1 MGESVGIVV
10 GVSAPVDEKVQ
21 LAPITG
27 DDVADVAEFLHR
39 HLNSRLSA
47 AQWARSAVPPWSV
60 DAPNH
65 GFLLRQGDAVVGTY
79 LAFYSEREV
88 DGRLRRIC
96 NLAAW
101 CVLDEHRA
109 HGVRLARAMLRQ
121 RGYDFVDLSPS
132 GNVVALNERLG
143 FGRLDTATAL
153 VPNLPLP
160 SRPGVRVLTAPEQ
173 IEAVLSGRDL
183 RVYRDHRSAAAA
195 LHFVVRVGE
204 DSCYVIARRERRKG
218 LPLFASLLHVSDPAV
233 LARAGHA
240 PYRHLLLRHRALVTL
255 AEERVAGRPPRL
267 SRPLAAPRPRMFR
280 GDGLS
285 PRSVDYLYSE
295 LMCVP
300 W

>member
-1 MGESVGIVV
+1 MAGGTVEESVR
-10 GVSAPVDEKVQ
+10 VD
-21 LAPITG
+21 LAPIT
-27 DDVADVAEFLHR
+27 DADVPAVGAFLHR

-47 AQWARSAVPPWSV
+47 EQWAECAVPPWSV

-65 GFLLRQGDAVVGTY
+65 GFLLRSGGDVVGVY
-79 LAFYSEREV
+79 LAFYSEREIAGEV
-88 DGRLRRIC
+88 RRIC

-101 CVLDEHRA
+101 CVLDEHRT
-109 HGVRLARAMLRQ
+109 HGIRLVRAMLRQ

-132 GNVVALNERLG
+132 GNVVGLNARLG
-143 FGRLDTATAL
+143 FEPLDTATAL

-160 SRPGVRVLTAPEQ
+160 SRRGVRVLAAPADV
-173 IEAVLSGRDL
+173 EAALDGEDL
-183 RVYRDHRSAAAA
+183 RVYRDHRGAAAA

-218 LPLFASLLHVSDPAV
+218 LPVFASLLHVSDPAV

-255 AEERVAGRPPRL
+255 AERRVAGRPPRL
-267 SRPLAAPRPRMFR
+267 SRAQAAPRPRMFR
-280 GDGLS
+280 S
-285 PRSVDYLYSE
+285 PDLAPGSVDYLYSE
-295 LMCVP
+295 LVCVP

>member
-1 MGESVGIVV
+1 MGESVG
-10 GVSAPVDEKVQ
+10 VDEQVQ
-21 LAPITG
+21 LAPIT
-27 DDVADVAEFLHR
+27 DADVADVAEFLHQ

-65 GFLLRQGDAVVGTY
+65 GFLLRQGDTVIGTY

-88 DGRLRRIC
+88 DGQARRIC

-143 FGRLDTATAL
+143 FSRLDTSTAL

-160 SRPGVRVLTAPEQ
+160 SRRGVRVLTAPAQ
-173 IEAVLSGRDL
+173 IEASLSERDL

-195 LHFVVRVGE
+195 LHFVVRVG
-204 DSCYVIARRERRKG
+204 DDTCYVIARRERRKG

-255 AEERVAGRPPRL
+255 AERRVAGRPPRL
-267 SRPLAAPRPRMFR
+267 SRRQAAPRPRMFR

>member
-1 MGESVGIVV
+1 MGESVG
-10 GVSAPVDEKVQ
+10 VDEKVG
-21 LAPITG
+21 LAPIT
-27 DDVADVAEFLHR
+27 DADVEAVGAFLHE
-39 HLNSRLSA
+39 HLNGRLSA
-47 AQWARSAVPPWSV
+47 EQWARSAVPPWSV

-65 GFLLRQGDAVVGTY
+65 GFLLRKGEDVVGAY

-88 DGRLRRIC
+88 DGEPRRIC

-132 GNVVALNERLG
+132 GNVVGLNERLG
-143 FGRLDTATAL
+143 FSRLDTSTAL

-160 SRPGVRVLTAPEQ
+160 SRRGVRVLTAPAQ
-173 IEAVLSGRDL
+173 IEAALSGRDL

-195 LHFVVRVGE
+195 LHFVVQVG
-204 DSCYVIARRERRKG
+204 DDTCYVIARRERRKG

-240 PYRHLLLRHRALVTL
+240 PYRHLLLRHHALVTL
-255 AEERVAGRPPRL
+255 AEGRVAGRPPRF
-267 SRPLAAPRPRMFR
+267 SRQQAAPRPRMFR

>member
-1 MGESVGIVV
+1 MG
-10 GVSAPVDEKVQ
+10 VD
-21 LAPITG
+21 LAPITD
-27 DDVADVAEFLHR
+27 DDVGAVAAFLHR
-39 HLNSRLSA
+39 HLNSRLSPA
-47 AQWARSAVPPWSV
+47 EWARCAVPPWSV

-65 GFLLRQGDAVVGTY
+65 GFLLRRGDEVVGAY
-79 LAFYSEREV
+79 LAFYSERV
-88 DGRLRRIC
+88 IDGETHRIC

-109 HGVRLARAMLRQ
+109 QGVRLVRAMLRQ

-132 GNVVALNERLG
+132 GNVVGLNTRLG
-143 FGRLDTATAL
+143 FETLDTATAL

-160 SRPGVRVLTAPEQ
+160 SRPGVRVVTEPAR
-173 IEAVLSGRDL
+173 IEATLTGEDL
-183 RVYRDHRSAAAA
+183 RVYRDHRDAAAA

-204 DSCYVIARRERRKG
+204 DTCYVIARRDRRKG
-218 LPLFASLLHVSDPAV
+218 LPLFASLLHVSDPDV

-255 AEERVAGRPPRL
+255 AERRVAGRPPRL
-267 SRPLAAPRPRMFR
+267 SRAQAAPRPRMVR
-280 GDGLS
+280 STRLA

-295 LMCVP
+295 LTCVP

>member
-1 MGESVGIVV
+1 MGESVG
-10 GVSAPVDEKVQ
+10 VDEKVG
-21 LAPITG
+21 LAPIT
-27 DDVADVAEFLHR
+27 DADVEAVGAFLHE

-47 AQWARSAVPPWSV
+47 EQWARSAVPPWSV

-65 GFLLRQGDAVVGTY
+65 GFLLRKGEDVVGAY

-88 DGRLRRIC
+88 DGEPRRIC

-132 GNVVALNERLG
+132 GNVVGLNERLG
-143 FGRLDTATAL
+143 FSRLDTSTAL

-160 SRPGVRVLTAPEQ
+160 SRRGVRVLTAPAR
-173 IEAVLSGRDL
+173 IEAALSGRDL

-195 LHFVVRVGE
+195 LHFVVQVG
-204 DSCYVIARRERRKG
+204 DDTCYVIARRERRKG

-240 PYRHLLLRHRALVTL
+240 PYRHLLLRHHALVTL
-255 AEERVAGRPPRL
+255 AEGRVAGRPPRL
-267 SRPLAAPRPRMFR
+267 SRQQAAPRPRMFR

>member
-1 MGESVGIVV
+1 MGEFV
-10 GVSAPVDEKVQ
+10 GVDDRVE
-21 LAPITG
+21 LAPITVG
-27 DDVADVAEFLHR
+27 DVGDVADFLHQ

-65 GFLLRQGDAVVGTY
+65 GFLLRQRGAVVGTY

-88 DGRLRRIC
+88 DGQVRRIC

-121 RGYDFVDLSPS
+121 KGYDFVDLSPS
-132 GNVVALNERLG
+132 GNVVRLNERLG
-143 FGRLDTATAL
+143 FHSLDTSTAL

-160 SRPGVRVLTAPEQ
+160 SRRGVRVLTAPDQ
-173 IEAVLSGRDL
+173 IEAALSERDL
-183 RVYRDHRSAAAA
+183 QVYRDHRSAAAA

-204 DSCYVIARRERRKG
+204 ESCYVIARRERRKG

-255 AEERVAGRPPRL
+255 AEGRVAGRPPRL
-267 SRPLAAPRPRMFR
+267 SRQQAAPRPRMFR

>member
-1 MGESVGIVV
+1 MGESVG
-10 GVSAPVDEKVQ
+10 VDEKVG
-21 LAPITG
+21 LAPIT
-27 DDVADVAEFLHR
+27 DADVEAVGAFLHE

-47 AQWARSAVPPWSV
+47 EQWARSAVPPWSV

-65 GFLLRQGDAVVGTY
+65 GFLLRKGEDVVGAY

-88 DGRLRRIC
+88 DGEPRRIC

-132 GNVVALNERLG
+132 GNVVGLNERLG
-143 FGRLDTATAL
+143 FSRLDTSTAL

-160 SRPGVRVLTAPEQ
+160 SRRGVRVLTAPAR
-173 IEAVLSGRDL
+173 IEAALSGRDL

-195 LHFVVRVGE
+195 LHFVVQVG
-204 DSCYVIARRERRKG
+204 DDTCYVIARRERRKG

-240 PYRHLLLRHRALVTL
+240 PYRHLLLRHHALVTL
-255 AEERVAGRPPRL
+255 AEGRVAGRPPRL
-267 SRPLAAPRPRMFR
+267 SRQQDAPRPRMFR